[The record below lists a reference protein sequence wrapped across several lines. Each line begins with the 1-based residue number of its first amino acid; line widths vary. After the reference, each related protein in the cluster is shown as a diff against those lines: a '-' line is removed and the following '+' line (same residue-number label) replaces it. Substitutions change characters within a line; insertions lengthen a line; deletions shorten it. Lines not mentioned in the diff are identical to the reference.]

1 MRSGFPKLLLLAALA
16 LPVSGNAQSET
27 AKPMLENDRVRV
39 TKQTLDK
46 GGKLPTN
53 NKYDVLTVQLADG
66 ETTYVDPGKLGKVQR
81 TPLGDSHYFVTGSK
95 RSILSEGKEPV
106 RFIEVQFLRPP
117 GKYVPLE
124 VPPTHYCNP
133 GSKKACITEQYLF
146 CTDRFCVETVTLA
159 PGAISTQHTHDADHM
174 VIPTSNFR
182 WREEAVGQPPEDQ
195 NFKVGTV
202 NYFQAGVT
210 HRLINVGDT
219 TATMVVV
226 QFK

>member
-1 MRSGFPKLLLLAALA
+1 VRSGLPQLFLLAALV
-16 LPVSGNAQSET
+16 LPLPANAQADT
-27 AKPMLENDRVRV
+27 AKSVLENDRVRV
-39 TKQTLDK
+39 TEQTLNK

-66 ETTYVDPGKLGKVQR
+66 ETTYVDPGKLGKVQN

-95 RSILSEGKEPV
+95 RSIIGQGKEPV
-106 RFIEVQFLRPP
+106 RFIQVQFLRSP

-146 CTDRFCVETVTLA
+146 CTDRFCVETVTLE

-182 WREEAVGQPPEDQ
+182 WRDEAVGQPPEDQ
-195 NFKVGTV
+195 DFKLGTAR
-202 NYFQAGVT
+202 YFQAGVT
-210 HRLINVGDT
+210 HRLINVGAT